1 MSILT
6 DYERDAAALKRSL
19 RRFLLISLSVLA
31 AIILAI
37 LVRQGTFRQTTEY
50 SFVADTAQD
59 ISRGQPVRIAGF
71 RVGSVAALKL
81 RDDGRVDVTIEIDAK
96 QMRFVTADARVELR
110 KDGLVGASALEIVPG
125 ADKTRLA
132 AAQARLAF
140 ARADGLSALAN
151 QVRDEV
157 MPILHDVKTL
167 SATLADP
174 EHGLPATLRRLDTLL
189 DASRRQVDGVGSA
202 ATRTLTQA
210 AHDLHALEQTLTQV
224 NEHLPP
230 LLEHSQR
237 VVDHVEK
244 ITAAAEISVPPALE
258 DGRAATT
265 DVREIVGGAKRSWPI
280 RNFVEAPGPAMLPA
294 DSDPR
299 PASRAAGAT
308 PAGAAQ

>member
-6 DYERDAAALKRSL
+6 DHELETAALRRGLRRSL
-19 RRFLLISLSVLA
+19 LLGLLVLA
-31 AIILAI
+31 AIVLAI
-37 LVRQGTFRQTTEY
+37 LIRQGTFRQTTEY

-71 RVGSVAALKL
+71 RVGSVRALTL
-81 RDDGRVDVTIEIDAK
+81 RDDGRVDVTIEIDAEH
-96 QMRFVTADARVELR
+96 MRFVTADARVELR
-110 KDGLVGASALEIVPG
+110 KDGLVGAAALEIISG

-140 ARADGLSALAN
+140 TRADGLAALAS

-157 MPILHDVKTL
+157 IPILHDVKTL

-174 EHGLPATLRRLDTLL
+174 QRGLPATLRRLDALL
-189 DASRRQVDGVGSA
+189 DASRRQVDGAGSV

-210 AHDLHALEQTLTQV
+210 ERDLQALEKTLTEV
-224 NEHLPP
+224 NHRLPP
-230 LLEHSQR
+230 LLERSQH

-244 ITAAAEISVPPALE
+244 ITAATESSVPPALD
-258 DGRAATT
+258 DGRAAAA
-265 DVREIVGGAKRSWPI
+265 DMREIVSGAKRAWPI
-280 RNFVEAPGPAMLPA
+280 RNFVEAPGPATLPA

-299 PASRAAGAT
+299 PAT
-308 PAGAAQ
+308 PSPSGGAAP

>member
-19 RRFLLISLSVLA
+19 RRFLLISLIVLA
-31 AIILAI
+31 TIILAI
-37 LVRQGTFRQTTEY
+37 LVRQGAFRQTTEY

-71 RVGSVAALKL
+71 RVGSVTALKL
-81 RDDGRVDVTIEIDAK
+81 RDDGRVDVTIEIDAE

-157 MPILHDVKTL
+157 MPILRDVKTL

-174 EHGLPATLRRLDTLL
+174 QHGLPATLRRLDTLL
-189 DASRRQVDGVGSA
+189 DAGRRQIDGAGSA

-210 AHDLHALEQTLTQV
+210 ERDLQALEQTLTEV
-224 NEHLPP
+224 NHRLPP
-230 LLEHSQR
+230 LLERSQH

-244 ITAAAEISVPPALE
+244 ITAAAESSVPPALD
-258 DGRAATT
+258 DGRAVAA
-265 DVREIVGGAKRSWPI
+265 DVREIVSGAKRAWPI
-280 RNFVEAPGPAMLPA
+280 RNFVEAPGPATLPA

-299 PASRAAGAT
+299 PASRSLSS
-308 PAGAAQ
+308 GAAP